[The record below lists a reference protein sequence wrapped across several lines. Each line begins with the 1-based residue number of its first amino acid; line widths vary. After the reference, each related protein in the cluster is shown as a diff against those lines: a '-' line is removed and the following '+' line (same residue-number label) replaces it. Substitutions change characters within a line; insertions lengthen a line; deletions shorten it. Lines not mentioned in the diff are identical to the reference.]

1 MTVKEHCDRVR
12 FDHNLVEKFLPG
24 SNFKRIY
31 PLDPGA
37 GGVDKNGEALEEIY
51 IKLEKSA
58 QTMWKK

>member
-24 SNFKRIY
+24 SNFRRIY

-37 GGVDKNGEALEEIY
+37 GGVDKNGEALEDIY

-58 QTMWKK
+58 